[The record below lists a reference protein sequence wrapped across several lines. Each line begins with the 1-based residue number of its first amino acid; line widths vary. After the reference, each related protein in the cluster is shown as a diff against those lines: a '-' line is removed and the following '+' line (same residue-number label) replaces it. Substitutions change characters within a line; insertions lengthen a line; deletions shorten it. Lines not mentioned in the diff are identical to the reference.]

1 MRKVLSARK
10 GILLIGALSLG
21 LMALLLVACG
31 ADPTSTPVPTKAP
44 TQPEAPAAAATA
56 VPGAPVPVPTVPG
69 AVPTAVTAPPQ
80 FFATPIPVT
89 PTAIPLV
96 MVKPEGTLTIMA
108 AEVTPISGIPSALG
122 APGDVFAK
130 MAFDSFTNTDL
141 KLNITPGAAE
151 RWEIDPVA
159 STLTF
164 FLTKGV
170 QFHDGWGEVTAADV
184 EWAINDVKS
193 SKSIN
198 RNITPY
204 QGISKIEIIDTH
216 TIVLTLPPAN
226 MLEII
231 GFAGNN
237 GQNFPLIIP
246 SRKYVE
252 SVGEDEASRNWIGAG
267 PWQHLETSDGEFV
280 KFKAVE
286 DFYRKVPDFAFLE
299 IREIPEESIQLAAL
313 RTGEGDM
320 MIVGGNFLPEV
331 QRAGLKVI
339 KGQSGG
345 WSWIMLAGQYLPE
358 RAAPDVDACE
368 GKGVEEGVEVCGH
381 FNPNTNPD
389 GIPWVGDPTDPDSME
404 RALKVRKALNFAVD
418 KVELAETVFFGSGR
432 LDGVPG
438 YVSGSAWDDPAW
450 VPYPHDPVE
459 AKRLLDEAGFG
470 DFTIDL
476 IIRTGRPAMEQA
488 SEAIARWWEDLGLKV
503 KRRPESRGV
512 TRPFQVDR
520 TLGTDKPVAY
530 TSGCSFR
537 VEPWL
542 CHGNTLSFGDTLNIG
557 ESRII
562 DDLYAKAGRT
572 FDAAERIK
580 VGQELGQFLYDSY
593 MGVWVIA
600 QLNNYAVGPEVASY
614 QDVPGAD
621 WKYLETVER
630 TK

>member
-1 MRKVLSARK
+1 MRKVLSAPK

-21 LMALLLVACG
+21 LMALLLVGCG

-44 TQPEAPAAAATA
+44 AQPQAPAPAATA
-56 VPGAPVPVPTVPG
+56 VPDAPVTG
-69 AVPTAVTAPPQ
+69 ATTGPAATATAPPQ
-80 FFATPIPVT
+80 FFATPVPVT
-89 PTAIPLV
+89 PTVMPLV
-96 MVKPEGTLTIMA
+96 TVKPEGTLSIMA
-108 AEVTPISGIPSALG
+108 AEVTPIQGIPSALG
-122 APGDVFAK
+122 APGDSFAK
-130 MAFDSFTNTDL
+130 LAFDSFTNTDVQ
-141 KLNITPGAAE
+141 LNILPGAAE
-151 RWEIDPVA
+151 RWEIDPAA

-170 QFHDGWGEVTAADV
+170 QFHDGWGEVTASDV

-193 SKSIN
+193 PKSIN

-204 QGISKIEIIDTH
+204 QGISKIEIVDTH

-252 SVGEDEASRNWIGAG
+252 SVGEAEAGRNWIGAG
-267 PWQHLETSDGEFV
+267 PWQHTETSEGEFV
-280 KFKAVE
+280 KFKANE

-320 MIVGGNFLPEV
+320 MLVGGNFLPEV
-331 QRAGLKVI
+331 RRAGLEVI
-339 KGQSGG
+339 KGRSGG
-345 WSWIMLAGQYLPE
+345 WSWIMLTGQYLPE
-358 RAAPDVDACE
+358 RAGPDVDACE

-404 RALKVRKALNFAVD
+404 RALKVRKALNMAVD
-418 KVELAETVFFGSGR
+418 LEELAETVFFGSAR

-438 YVSGSAWDDPAW
+438 YVRGSVWDDPAW
-450 VPYPHDPVE
+450 TLYDLDRVE
-459 AKRLLDEAGFG
+459 ARRLLDETGGPFEM
-470 DFTIDL
+470 DL

-488 SEAIARWWEDLGLKV
+488 SEAIARWWEEIGMKV
-503 KRRPESRGV
+503 NRRPESRGV

-557 ESRII
+557 EARII

-572 FDAAERIK
+572 FDTAERIE
-580 VGQELGQFLYDSY
+580 VAQELGQFLYDQY
-593 MGVWVIA
+593 MGVWVVA
-600 QLNNYAVGPEVASY
+600 QLNNYAVGPEIASY
-614 QDVPGAD
+614 EDVPGSD
-621 WKYLETVER
+621 WKYLETVVR
-630 TK
+630 KK